1 MGELGR
7 ILNGMARR
15 SAAGSDILCV
25 LFDASREPQL
35 EDRGWMERVA
45 RELPPSAV
53 FVLNKCD
60 RKPFFETMFRDLWK
74 EVAAAAAAKNP
85 EARCQ
90 PRWIAA
96 SALSDA
102 GAKPVLDALF
112 ELAPE
117 GEPLVPGDIVSDY
130 PRKLAIADCIREK
143 LLARLHQE
151 IPHEI
156 GIAVRDIQ
164 ESPRAWSVSADI
176 FVNRASQKPIV
187 IGPGGATLKYARKCA
202 EPELSDI
209 FGVKVK
215 LSLWVK
221 VEPGWMKNRSLLAE
235 MGYAGAL
242 R

>member
-1 MGELGR
+1 MVGG
-7 ILNGMARR
+7 
-15 SAAGSDILCV
+15 
-25 LFDASREPQL
+25 
-35 EDRGWMERVA
+35 
-45 RELPPSAV
+45 
-53 FVLNKCD
+53 
-60 RKPFFETMFRDLWK
+60 
-74 EVAAAAAAKNP
+74 
-85 EARCQ
+85 
-90 PRWIAA
+90 
-96 SALSDA
+96 
-102 GAKPVLDALF
+102 DALDRR
-112 ELAPE
+112 
-117 GEPLVPGDIVSDY
+117 PG
-130 PRKLAIADCIREK
+130 EK